1 MIAARNTLSGST
13 GLSVLSVPLPPSERV
28 SFANDSL
35 ARKFPSDPCPPAAV
49 QSVIPGTLKF
59 GLSSNSI
66 ELEFGDDGVALAGA
80 VASRRDSTSL
90 ISRVGGLGGILTNSR
105 EPVFFART
113 QSPAFFLRGRRK
125 LPHFPVVGS
134 RA

>member
-49 QSVIPGTLKF
+49 QSVIPATLKF

-80 VASRRDSTSL
+80 DLFRGDSTKL
-90 ISRVGGLGGILTNSR
+90 ISPVLASMTIFTTSLT
-105 EPVFFART
+105 P
-113 QSPAFFLRGRRK
+113 
-125 LPHFPVVGS
+125 
-134 RA
+134 